1 MNNEFHIEMGGLE
14 GCQNLLFSVVLRI
27 FYYTPYQRKKRYFFS
42 GGLTAADSIAHPTA
56 RASAGIR

>member
-1 MNNEFHIEMGGLE
+1 MNNEFHIEMGGFE
-14 GCQNLLFSVVLRI
+14 GCKNLLFFVAPLV

-42 GGLTAADSIAHPTA
+42 GGLTAADSTAHPTL